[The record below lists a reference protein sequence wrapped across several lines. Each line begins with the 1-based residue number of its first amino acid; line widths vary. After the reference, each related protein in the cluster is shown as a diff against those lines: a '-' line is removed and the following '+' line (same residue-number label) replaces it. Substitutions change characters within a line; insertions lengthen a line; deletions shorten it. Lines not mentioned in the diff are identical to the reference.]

1 MTFEQKHFHL
11 LDETKRTI
19 RMADLQISKGDYDES
34 FRLLNDAACLL
45 GKIIAIRDEDEQR
58 N

>member
-1 MTFEQKHFHL
+1 MTFEQKNFHI

-19 RMADLQISKGDYDES
+19 RMADLQIFKGDYDEA
-34 FRLLNDAACLL
+34 FRLLNDAAYRL

>member
-19 RMADLQISKGDYDES
+19 RMADLQISKGDYDEA
-34 FRLLNDAACLL
+34 FRLLNDAAYLL

>member
-19 RMADLQISKGDYDES
+19 RMADLQISKGDYDEA
-34 FRLLNDAACLL
+34 FRLLNDAAYHLA
-45 GKIIAIRDEDEQR
+45 KIIAIRDEDEQR

>member
-19 RMADLQISKGDYDES
+19 RMADLQISKGDYDEA
-34 FRLLNDAACLL
+34 FRLLNDAAYRL
-45 GKIIAIRDEDEQR
+45 GKIIAIRDEDERR

>member
-19 RMADLQISKGDYDES
+19 RMADLQISKGDYDEA
-34 FRLLNDAACLL
+34 FRLFNDAAYRL

>member
-19 RMADLQISKGDYDES
+19 RMADLQISKGDYDEA
-34 FRLLNDAACLL
+34 FRLLNDAAYRLV
-45 GKIIAIRDEDEQR
+45 KIIAIRDEDEQR

>member
-1 MTFEQKHFHL
+1 MTFEQKNFHI

-19 RMADLQISKGDYDES
+19 RMADLQISKGDYDEA
-34 FRLLNDAACLL
+34 FTLLKYAAYHLA
-45 GKIIAIRDEDEQR
+45 KIIARRDEDEQR